1 MKLWIVAMLGAGL
14 TMAQNPNSGASYYG
28 KTWVGLLV
36 SGSCQSGGKH
46 TRATA
51 EADRTVTDRVT
62 TPAVDSTGTRGS
74 SEPEKPMPAARGD
87 VPQTGDLSVR
97 DNGKIRDKGWKQA
110 QHQAASLAAGCR
122 VNPDTSAF
130 ALLQPDGSLL
140 RFDDVANTKIVD
152 QLRSRG
158 TAESG
163 KVLRVQVTGKLQGG
177 ALAIDEIQM

>member
-1 MKLWIVAMLGAGL
+1 MKLWIVGMLGAGL
-14 TMAQNPNSGASYYG
+14 MMAQKPESGASYYG

-36 SGSCQSGGKH
+36 SGSCQAGGKH
-46 TRATA
+46 TKATA

-62 TPAVDSTGTRGS
+62 TPAVDNTGTRGS
-74 SEPEKPMPAARGD
+74 SEPEKPAPATRGD

-110 QHQAASLAAGCR
+110 QHQAASLATGCR
-122 VNPDTSAF
+122 VDPDTHAF

-140 RFDDVANTKIVD
+140 RFDDVANTKIVE

-158 TAESG
+158 LSEPG

-177 ALAIDEIQM
+177 ALAIDQIQM